1 MKRKLL
7 FIVFVFAAVVLM
19 VAAALRLTAPVAMP
33 AADRETLQRANQL
46 LEAGQPTAA
55 AQLYGQ
61 LEAKGVRNAELF
73 YNLGNAYYQSGDA
86 NKALEYYVQAA
97 ELAPRDAQIKA
108 NLAQAASHANTAA
121 PRPALPLP
129 LTSNELA
136 VGALALWSIVAFAF
150 VGMRHGA
157 LRRRTA

>member
-7 FIVFVFAAVVLM
+7 FIVLVSAVVGLM
-19 VAAALRLTAPVAMP
+19 VAAALRLTAPVTMP

-46 LEAGQPTAA
+46 LEAGQPAAA

-86 NKALEYYVQAA
+86 NKALEYYGRAT
-97 ELAPRDAQIKA
+97 ELAPRDTQIKA

-121 PRPALPLP
+121 PRSTLP

-136 VGALALWSIVAFAF
+136 VGVLALWSIVAFAF
-150 VGMRHGA
+150 VGIRHGA